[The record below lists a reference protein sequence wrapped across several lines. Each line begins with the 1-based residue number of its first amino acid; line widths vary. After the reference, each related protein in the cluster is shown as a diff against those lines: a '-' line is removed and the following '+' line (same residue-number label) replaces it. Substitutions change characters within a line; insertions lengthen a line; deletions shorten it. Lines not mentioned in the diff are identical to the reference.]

1 MVGIDNVIAT
11 KIRTDG
17 LGRFVP
23 ELDRYVMGPG
33 KADAMRE
40 VAEQDGIDLEG
51 SYAYTDSFTDMPMLE
66 AVGHPVVV
74 NPEKELREAAQE
86 NAWPILEFQRPVSL
100 EPRVQ
105 APPKRVWIPI
115 AVGVTGVAVAVA
127 LSKKRSAN

>member
-1 MVGIDNVIAT
+1 
-11 KIRTDG
+11 
-17 LGRFVP
+17 
-23 ELDRYVMGPG
+23 
-33 KADAMRE
+33 
-40 VAEQDGIDLEG
+40 
-51 SYAYTDSFTDMPMLE
+51 
-66 AVGHPVVV
+66 VV